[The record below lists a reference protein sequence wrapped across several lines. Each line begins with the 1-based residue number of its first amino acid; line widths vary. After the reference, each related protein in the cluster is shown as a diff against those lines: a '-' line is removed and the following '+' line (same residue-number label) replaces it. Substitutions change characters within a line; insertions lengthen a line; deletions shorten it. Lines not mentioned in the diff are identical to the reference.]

1 MMEIRL
7 GGHCS
12 CRIPVMLAFTEPTL
26 GGTDRR
32 CVSSDLCEL
41 GRLRL
46 SPKEVSVVIGT
57 KVTPSR
63 RRRSNTPVRDS
74 NDRYANIEIGYLLQT
89 GGMPCVR

>member
-1 MMEIRL
+1 M
-7 GGHCS
+7 
-12 CRIPVMLAFTEPTL
+12 
-26 GGTDRR
+26 
-32 CVSSDLCEL
+32 
-41 GRLRL
+41 
-46 SPKEVSVVIGT
+46 VIGT